1 MYHRLDFAVSRPFIK
16 PRAIITPYLQIVNA
30 YNRRNVWIYQFD
42 YEDNP
47 PTSEA
52 ISQFPILPT
61 IGVTVE
67 W

>member
-1 MYHRLDFAVSRPFIK
+1 MKCREFFQPF
-16 PRAIITPYLQIVNA
+16 LQIVNA
-30 YNRRNVWIYQFD
+30 YNRRNVWIYKFD